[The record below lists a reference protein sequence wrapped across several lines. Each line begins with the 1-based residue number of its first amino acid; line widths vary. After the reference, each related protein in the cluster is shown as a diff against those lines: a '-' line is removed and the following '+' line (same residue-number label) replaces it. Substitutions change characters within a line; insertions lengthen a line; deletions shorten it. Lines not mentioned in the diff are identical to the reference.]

1 MHNGTQATAARH
13 KDDPPFDAVFARIS
27 SALGIRSQIELA
39 RLLSVKQS
47 SISDAKRRN
56 VIPRAW
62 LLKLRD
68 QNGLNPDWL
77 ATGSGPMHTER
88 PQVDTPACF

>member
-1 MHNGTQATAARH
+1 MYSGIQTRTERH
-13 KDDPPFDAVFARIS
+13 REGFPFDEVFTRIS
-27 SALGIRSQIELA
+27 AALGIHSQIELA

-47 SISDAKRRN
+47 VISDARRRN

-62 LLKLRD
+62 LLKLGS

-77 ATGSGPMHTER
+77 ATGSGPKHTEQ
-88 PQVDTPACF
+88 PHVDTPACF